1 MIETFLYL
9 AFVGGQIFCYF
20 LLRPVSGRLDLL
32 YWNACLLLEF
42 KDKRAVETSG
52 IQIAIPAR
60 Q

>member
-9 AFVGGQIFCYF
+9 AFVGGQILSYF
-20 LLRPVSGRLDLL
+20 LLRPETGRLDLL

-42 KDKRAVETSG
+42 KKEGAVETSG
-52 IQIAIPAR
+52 IRMVVAAR

>member
-9 AFVGGQIFCYF
+9 AFVGGQILSYF
-20 LLRPVSGRLDLL
+20 LLRPETGCLDLL
-32 YWNACLLLEF
+32 YWNACLLLDF
-42 KDKRAVETSG
+42 KEKRGVETSG